1 MILELMIALSV
12 GTGLFGIG
20 LYGALSQTNLVMIIM
35 GVELI
40 LAAALVNLVAF
51 WRYLHPDE
59 PAGQMFVLIVMAVM
73 VFSLATC
80 EEDCH
85 IRDAKAWSVRRATAR
100 KSGVGVIQ

>member
-1 MILELMIALSV
+1 MILELMIALTI
-12 GTGLFGIG
+12 GAGLFAVG

-59 PAGQMFVLIVMAVM
+59 PAGQMFVLIIMAISKSRITCAGEKKCRPITSAGRRVMAAM
-73 VFSLATC
+73 SSTS
-80 EEDCH
+80 
-85 IRDAKAWSVRRATAR
+85 R
-100 KSGVGVIQ
+100 

>member
-1 MILELMIALSV
+1 MILELMIALGV
-12 GTGLFGIG
+12 GAGLFGVG

-73 VFSLATC
+73 AV
-80 EEDCH
+80 
-85 IRDAKAWSVRRATAR
+85 V
-100 KSGVGVIQ
+100 